1 MKMQFL
7 VAGLVAAALFA
18 STPDAAAHGGWASHG
33 GNWAG
38 GYFAD
43 ILAPLA

>member
-7 VAGLVAAALFA
+7 VAGLVGAALFA
-18 STPDAAAHGGWASHG
+18 STPDAAAHGGWA
-33 GNWAG
+33 G